1 MGSTK
6 TGNRRGHGAARVYAQ
21 LREDI
26 LRLTLAPGDALDE
39 TTISKTFGMSR
50 SPVREAMV
58 RLASEGLVKTLPNK
72 STIVSPLNIAEF
84 ASYSDAMDLVQ
95 RITTRLAARLRT
107 SAQLDEIKARQRAF
121 RRTMEKRDALAMI
134 ASNRDFHVAVSD
146 ASQNRYLSDFNS
158 RLLDEGRR
166 FLRLYYQSFD
176 DVLPEEFGHEHDEI
190 IDAIENRQ
198 EDLAEQLAHRHAE
211 QIRQRFLNHL
221 LRTQVEGF
229 SVLPPAP
236 NGEDGRG
243 SSKGPSS
250 VTSGAP
256 VLEAD

>member
-1 MGSTK
+1 MEETPN
-6 TGNRRGHGAARVYAQ
+6 GNRRGHGAARVYAQ

-26 LRLTLAPGDALDE
+26 LRLTLTPGEALDE
-39 TTISKTFGMSR
+39 TTISKTFGLSR

-72 STIVSPLNIAEF
+72 NTIVSPLNIAEF
-84 ASYSDAMDLVQ
+84 ASYSDALDLVQ

-107 SAQLDEIKARQRAF
+107 AAQLDEIKTRQQAF

-134 ASNRDFHVAVSD
+134 ASNREFHVAISD

-176 DVLPEEFGHEHDEI
+176 DVLPEEFSREHDEI
-190 IDAIENRQ
+190 IAAIEDRE
-198 EDLAEQLAHRHAE
+198 EDLAEYLAHRHAE
-211 QIRQRFLNHL
+211 QIRARFLNHL
-221 LRTQVEGF
+221 LRTQVDGL
-229 SVLPPAP
+229 SVLPPKR
-236 NGEDGRG
+236 NGEDR
-243 SSKGPSS
+243 P
-250 VTSGAP
+250 GAR
-256 VLEAD
+256 

>member
-1 MGSTK
+1 M
-6 TGNRRGHGAARVYAQ
+6 
-21 LREDI
+21 
-26 LRLTLAPGDALDE
+26 TLAPGEALDE
-39 TTISKTFGMSR
+39 TTISKTFGLSR

-58 RLASEGLVKTLPNK
+58 RLASEGLVRTLPNK
-72 STIVSPLNIAEF
+72 NTIVSPLNIAEF
-84 ASYSDAMDLVQ
+84 ASYADALNLTQ

-107 SAQLDEIKARQRAF
+107 AAQLDEIKTRQRTF

-134 ASNRDFHVAVSD
+134 ASNREFHVAISD

-190 IDAIENRQ
+190 IIAIEDRE

-211 QIRQRFLNHL
+211 QVRERFLNYL
-221 LRTQVEGF
+221 LRTEANGL
-229 SVLPPAP
+229 SVLPP
-236 NGEDGRG
+236 GRDG
-243 SSKGPSS
+243 KEHATLTDATP
-250 VTSGAP
+250 GA
-256 VLEAD
+256 D

>member
-1 MGSTK
+1 MEKSTN
-6 TGNRRGHGAARVYAQ
+6 GNRRGHGAARVYSQ

-26 LRLTLAPGDALDE
+26 LRLTLAPGEALDE
-39 TTISKTFGMSR
+39 TTISKTFGLSR

-72 STIVSPLNIAEF
+72 NTIVSPLNIAEF
-84 ASYSDAMDLVQ
+84 ATYADALDLVQ

-107 SAQLDEIKARQRAF
+107 SSQLDEIKARQAAF
-121 RRTMEKRDALAMI
+121 RHTMEKRDALAMI

-190 IDAIENRQ
+190 IAAIENRD
-198 EDLAEQLAHRHAE
+198 EGWAEQLAHRHAE
-211 QIRQRFLNHL
+211 QVRARFLEHL
-221 LRTQVEGF
+221 LRTEVNGL
-229 SVLPPAP
+229 SVLPPQP
-236 NGEDGRG
+236 NAEDRDARPHSTDAAIEPG
-243 SSKGPSS
+243 
-250 VTSGAP
+250 
-256 VLEAD
+256 LD